1 MNPLLAGLA
10 LPAVMLA
17 IGSAAHAQSINL
29 NTYSL
34 AATYWLPITAPGVLP
49 PIQYEASAVTWNRST
64 NTLFVVGD
72 GGRYVQQIGL
82 TGTPIDYMA
91 LATATPSRAGAEFDD
106 PEGLTWI
113 GGTSFVMTEE
123 RKRNAVRF
131 DYAAGTTLQRSNTAT
146 VTLGTSVGNTGL
158 EGVTWDPG
166 TNTFILVNQAAGSG
180 GSLQNIFQTSIA
192 FSGTGGTSTN
202 GSATTVNATSLFPVG
217 NIGYADL
224 NDVYALSNIAGYAG
238 AASDNLL
245 VLTNAGGLKEVTRAG
260 VVVSQLS
267 LPNVTSQNEG
277 VTMDDRGYIY
287 VVNDNG
293 DFGNNQV
300 ASQLYVYA
308 PIPEPAEYAIFAAG
322 MGLVGLIAR
331 RRRSAQGKQMAFG
344 SPSAT

>member
-1 MNPLLAGLA
+1 MNPTLARLA
-10 LPAVMLA
+10 LPAAMLA

-34 AATYWLPITAPGVLP
+34 AATYSLPITAPGVSP
-49 PIQYEASAVTWNRST
+49 SIQYEASAVTWNRST

-72 GGRYVQQIGL
+72 GGRFVQQIGL
-82 TGTPIDYMA
+82 TGTPIDAMA
-91 LATATPSRAGAEFDD
+91 LATATGPSRAGAEFDD

-113 GGTSFVMTEE
+113 GGTTFVMTEE

-131 DYAAGTTLQRSNTAT
+131 EYAAGTTLQRSNTST
-146 VTLGTSVGNTGL
+146 VTLGSSVGNTGL
-158 EGVTWDPG
+158 EGVTWDPV

-202 GSATTVNATSLFPVG
+202 GAAATVNATSLFPVG

-224 NDVYALSNIAGYAG
+224 NDVYALSNIAGYSG

-267 LPNVTSQNEG
+267 LPNVNSQNEG

-293 DFGNNQV
+293 DFGTNQT
-300 ASQLYVYA
+300 ASQLYIYA

-322 MGLVGLIAR
+322 MGWVGLIAR
-331 RRRSAQGKQMAFG
+331 RRRRAALGR
-344 SPSAT
+344 